1 MTLEQHALITLLS
14 KGLFGNPAVLPE
26 VDFKALLKEAD
37 SQAVNAI
44 VSNAAADIFDDE
56 SWKKRALATVSNN
69 IRVFYNHKTLHQWMI
84 ESDVPYVIL
93 KGCASASYY
102 PDPLLRGMGDVD
114 FLVLK
119 SEMAK
124 ADNVLK
130 LHGMK
135 SWDQAHPSHIVY
147 GGNSMHYEMHFRIA
161 GLPDGKAGELLEEYL
176 SDIFKKAELKTV
188 GDSSMML
195 PSDFHHGL
203 ILLLHTCH
211 HMTGEGIGLRHL
223 CDWAVFEN
231 SFSDAEFREMFEKKL
246 KAVGLWRFAQILTQI
261 SIKYLGAGKR
271 DWAGEAD
278 SVADGLMEDI
288 LSSGNFG
295 TKDKNRSTQT
305 MLISNRGKNGVGRT
319 KTASQFAKSVNE
331 FICLKIPAAK
341 RHKLLLIPGWIFYGV
356 RYGVRIITGKRKNPL
371 KRDVIEGA
379 SKRRELYKQLK
390 LYELTE

>member
-14 KGLFGNPAVLPE
+14 KGLFGNPAVMPA
-26 VDFKALLKEAD
+26 VDFKALVKEAD

-44 VSNAAADIFDDE
+44 VSNAVDIFDDE

-69 IRVFYNHKTLHQWMI
+69 IRVFYNHKTLHQWMT
-84 ESDVPYVIL
+84 ECDVPYVIL

-114 FLVLK
+114 FLVPESEVDRADVILK
-119 SEMAK
+119 SQG
-124 ADNVLK
+124 LK
-130 LHGMK
+130 P
-135 SWDQAHPSHIVY
+135 WNQAHPSHIVY
-147 GGNSMHYEMHFRIA
+147 GGNGMHYEMHFRIA

-188 GDSSMML
+188 GDSPMML
-195 PSDFHHGL
+195 PSPFHHGI

-231 SFSDAEFREMFEKKL
+231 SLSDTEFRELFEEKL
-246 KAVGLWRFAQILTQI
+246 KAVGLWRFAQRLTQI
-261 SIKYLGAGKR
+261 SIKYLGAEKR

-278 SVADGLMEDI
+278 EITERLMEDI

-295 TKDKNRSTQT
+295 FKDKNRSIQT
-305 MLISNRGKNGVGRT
+305 RLISNRGKNGVGKT
-319 KTASQFAKSVNE
+319 STASQFVKSVNE
-331 FICLKIPAAK
+331 SVCLKIPAAK
-341 RHKLLLIPGWIFYGV
+341 SYKLLLIPGWIFYGA

-371 KRDVIEGA
+371 RRDVIEGA

-390 LYELTE
+390 LYEIT